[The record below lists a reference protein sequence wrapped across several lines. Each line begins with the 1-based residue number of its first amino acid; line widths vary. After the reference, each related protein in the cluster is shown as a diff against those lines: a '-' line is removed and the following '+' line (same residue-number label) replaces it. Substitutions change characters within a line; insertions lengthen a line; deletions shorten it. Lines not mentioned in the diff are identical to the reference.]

1 MADVYILLAGR
12 TKLCVK
18 LKNKGQI
25 CTVWRLVG
33 VYCIQEKFLW
43 MIFSF
48 YMMSSWERSSI
59 PA

>member
-25 CTVWRLVG
+25 CTVHCLEVG
-33 VYCIQEKFLW
+33 GGLLHPGEVFVDD
-43 MIFSF
+43 F
-48 YMMSSWERSSI
+48 
-59 PA
+59 